1 MPVGSVPS
9 RTRACERRTG
19 RARAPT
25 APRPEDTT
33 IDLPAEHAPLVLS
46 DEVAAALADGRPV
59 VALES
64 TILSHGLPRP
74 RNLEVGR
81 ALEER
86 LRAAGVAPATIAV
99 LHGRPHVGLTD
110 AELAHVATS
119 TTIRKASVRDL
130 PLAAA
135 TRADA
140 ATTVA
145 ATATL
150 AHRAGIRVF
159 ATGGLGGVHRDAQRT
174 FDESAD
180 LTALAGLP
188 IVLVAAG
195 VKSILDVPATL
206 ERLETLGVSVVGYRT
221 DRFAGFYV
229 TDGGADLDWR
239 LDRPEDVVAARLAA
253 DALGIDGAVLVV
265 NPVAVHLQLDPV
277 QHAAALAQALEAA
290 RTEGVSGKAVTP
302 FLLDRVLDAT
312 GGASLEANVAA
323 VTGNVDVAAAVA
335 RALADAR

>member
-1 MPVGSVPS
+1 M
-9 RTRACERRTG
+9 
-19 RARAPT
+19 
-25 APRPEDTT
+25 
-33 IDLPAEHAPLVLS
+33 
-46 DEVAAALADGRPV
+46 
-59 VALES
+59 
-64 TILSHGLPRP
+64 
-74 RNLEVGR
+74 
-81 ALEER
+81 
-86 LRAAGVAPATIAV
+86 
-99 LHGRPHVGLTD
+99 
-110 AELAHVATS
+110 
-119 TTIRKASVRDL
+119 
-130 PLAAA
+130 
-135 TRADA
+135 
-140 ATTVA
+140 A

-188 IVLVAAG
+188 ILLVAAG

-239 LDRPEDVVAARLAA
+239 LDRPEDVVTARLAA

-277 QHAAALAQALEAA
+277 QHAAALARALEAA

-323 VTGNVDVAAAVA
+323 VTGNVDVAAAIA